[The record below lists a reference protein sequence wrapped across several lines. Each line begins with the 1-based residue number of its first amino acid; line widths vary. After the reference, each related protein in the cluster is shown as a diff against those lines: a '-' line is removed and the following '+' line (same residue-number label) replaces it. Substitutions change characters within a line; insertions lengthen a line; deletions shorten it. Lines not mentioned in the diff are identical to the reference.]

1 MTGDISTRLS
11 NKHSLLM
18 GIIQMKGNAETQ
30 ATRGPGPQHSPEK
43 QILAGQKPDQFMLY
57 MY

>member
-1 MTGDISTRLS
+1 MTGDILTRLS

-18 GIIQMKGNAETQ
+18 GIQMKGNAETQ

-43 QILAGQKPDQFMLY
+43 QILAVHKLDQLMLY

>member
-18 GIIQMKGNAETQ
+18 GIIQMNGNAETQ
-30 ATRGPGPQHSPEK
+30 ATRDPGPQHSTEK
-43 QILAGQKPDQFMLY
+43 QILAVHKLDQFTLY